1 MTAQFQSSI
10 TEWVGLPLSKVENL
24 KVGNEFVG
32 YLEDHDE
39 FHLRQL
45 WDIHGKMF
53 QSNGPGVQDRFEGRS
68 QGKR

>member
-39 FHLRQL
+39 FHLG
-45 WDIHGKMF
+45 HA
-53 QSNGPGVQDRFEGRS
+53 VFETVMGHS
-68 QGKR
+68 WENVSIKWTWCSG